1 MWQIDFISILR
12 KKNII
17 ILLVNKN
24 DSDQFGMANK
34 KKTVS
39 NLFNLFI
46 QHQNHSRLEDTEY
59 FWQHIMEKQQKRIIY
74 IFHYYNNIVKYYN
87 ILLFTI
93 IFC

>member
-24 DSDQFGMANK
+24 DSDQFGMAN